1 MGQEYWKNREVQDVL
16 HEIGVQ
22 DVTQSQY
29 FPTNKLNVIPLF
41 WKNDLYDF
49 NMVDMVYNMVHIY
62 TVLIKDLYGKHL
74 TDDVKIY
81 IQLKKTRV

>member
-1 MGQEYWKNREVQDVL
+1 
-16 HEIGVQ
+16 
-22 DVTQSQY
+22 
-29 FPTNKLNVIPLF
+29 
-41 WKNDLYDF
+41 
-49 NMVDMVYNMVHIY
+49 MVNMVYNMVHIY